1 MKKLSFKTIMLVLAV
16 LLFGGITTA
25 NAATLPTTFT
35 TGTYSSSSDIV
46 SYITAPNSKGEYRPY
61 RVIVKH
67 LTDGNYAYCL
77 DLDLH
82 YDGGINYT
90 KSTNVDPGYTYILNH
105 IPNTGDSKKDFY
117 ITQMAI
123 WYYEDYLNNNN
134 EMLPLDVK
142 QFIVSVYEYP
152 DKATKID
159 ASTKA
164 VVKQIYELYYAAKN
178 YHNNYTSQEGKVTI
192 DTTNVTF
199 TLVDGYYVSSE
210 IKVTTQ
216 NITGSL
222 KYSLSNAPTGS
233 KIVAGSTANTVVVKV
248 PASAIAAGQELTF
261 TMNVAGNYTS
271 EKAYYYYADSS
282 HQRLLYG
289 KTETTNETVNAS
301 ITLRI
306 RHYNDS
312 YKVKISKTDVTQTK
326 EVAGATL
333 VLKDSTGKVVD
344 TWVSTNTS
352 HEITLATGEYSL
364 TETIAPNGYK
374 LSITTINFLV
384 NQDGTLYEKVNGKY
398 QLVSKINMI
407 NELLDTVTIAKKDS
421 KTGNYVSGAVLV
433 IKDASGNVVSEFT
446 TTDTVYQLSLN
457 AGVYTLTEKT
467 APNGYVLSSEVITFK
482 ITNDGTLQ
490 IKNSNGDYEDT
501 AIITF
506 LNTPKKT
513 ETVKVPSTGKNATI
527 MIMAGIALLIAG
539 VVYVKK
545 TTKEC

>member
-1 MKKLSFKTIMLVLAV
+1 
-16 LLFGGITTA
+16 
-25 NAATLPTTFT
+25 
-35 TGTYSSSSDIV
+35 
-46 SYITAPNSKGEYRPY
+46 
-61 RVIVKH
+61 
-67 LTDGNYAYCL
+67 
-77 DLDLH
+77 
-82 YDGGINYT
+82 
-90 KSTNVDPGYTYILNH
+90 
-105 IPNTGDSKKDFY
+105 
-117 ITQMAI
+117 
-123 WYYEDYLNNNN
+123 
-134 EMLPLDVK
+134 
-142 QFIVSVYEYP
+142 
-152 DKATKID
+152 
-159 ASTKA
+159 
-164 VVKQIYELYYAAKN
+164 
-178 YHNNYTSQEGKVTI
+178 
-192 DTTNVTF
+192 
-199 TLVDGYYVSSE
+199 
-210 IKVTTQ
+210 
-216 NITGSL
+216 
-222 KYSLSNAPTGS
+222 
-233 KIVAGSTANTVVVKV
+233 VVKV

-374 LSITTINFLV
+374 LSTTTINFLV